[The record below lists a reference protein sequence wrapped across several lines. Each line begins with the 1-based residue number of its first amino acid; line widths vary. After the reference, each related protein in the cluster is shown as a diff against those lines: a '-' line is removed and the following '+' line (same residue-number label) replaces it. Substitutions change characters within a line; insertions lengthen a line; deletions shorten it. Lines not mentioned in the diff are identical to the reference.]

1 MLEQY
6 RVPFEA
12 EFKGQSG
19 VAVYELSLV
28 DKLFYRIMSSWI
40 GRNLK
45 KAVPLQR
52 QVISLYITLCGCY
65 YIVFCTIELLSVLHW

>member
-12 EFKGQSG
+12 EFKGQSD

-40 GRNLK
+40 ERNLK
-45 KAVPLQR
+45 RAVPLQR
-52 QVISLYITLCGCY
+52 QVISLYIM
-65 YIVFCTIELLSVLHW
+65 IILL